1 MSYEHKPIALE
12 VSHEEFLE
20 LKSGK
25 KGFYQQDWKRIPT
38 EIELID
44 KNDGM
49 GVVFEYP
56 VRKDMKKTDHVIF
69 AYTYPFNLNDVDH
82 SINAVQNKCLANDQ
96 IYFNKKVL
104 THSLEGRP
112 MHQITLAS

>member
-1 MSYEHKPIALE
+1 MSFEHKPIALE
-12 VSHEEFLE
+12 VSHEEFLD

-25 KGFYQQDWKRIPT
+25 KGFYEQDWKRIPT

-82 SINAVQNKCLANDQ
+82 SINAVQNKCLAND
-96 IYFNKKVL
+96 
-104 THSLEGRP
+104 
-112 MHQITLAS
+112 